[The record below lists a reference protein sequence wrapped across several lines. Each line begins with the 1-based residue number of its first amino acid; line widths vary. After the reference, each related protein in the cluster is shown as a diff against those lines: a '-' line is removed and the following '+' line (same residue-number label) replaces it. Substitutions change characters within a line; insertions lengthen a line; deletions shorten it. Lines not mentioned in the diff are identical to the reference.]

1 MAAFLANENV
11 PYDAILAARGA
22 GLDIAW
28 IKEFDPGASDPVVM
42 RHSLAQSRVLVTFDK
57 DFGQLVFLHGAT
69 ASAGIILMRPKLR
82 TAAYLARFVTG
93 VLTQTANWN
102 GHFAVATEGRLRLI
116 PLP

>member
-1 MAAFLANENV
+1 MVAFLANENV
-11 PYDAILAARGA
+11 PYDAVLAARTA
-22 GLDIAW
+22 GIDLAW
-28 IKEFDPGASDPVVM
+28 IREIDPGAGDPVVM

-57 DFGQLVFLHGAT
+57 DFGQLVFQQGAS

-82 TAAYLARFVTG
+82 TPAHVARFVTG
-93 VLTQTANWN
+93 VLTQPATWT

>member
-11 PYDAILAARGA
+11 PYDAILAARTA
-22 GLDIAW
+22 GLDVSW

-57 DFGQLVFLHGAT
+57 DFGQLVFLHGAK
-69 ASAGIILMRPKLR
+69 ASVGIILMRPRLR

-93 VLTQTANWN
+93 VLTHRPT
-102 GHFAVATEGRLRLI
+102 GMATLRS
-116 PLP
+116 PLKGASD